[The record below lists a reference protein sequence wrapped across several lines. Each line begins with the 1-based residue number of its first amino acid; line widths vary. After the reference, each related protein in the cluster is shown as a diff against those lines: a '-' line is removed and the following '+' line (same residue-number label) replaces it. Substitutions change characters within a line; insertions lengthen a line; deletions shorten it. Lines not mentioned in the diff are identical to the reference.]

1 MKTHYFYCLVII
13 AIFGGIA
20 SIPTAVH
27 GQTTLKRYVQAGGGV
42 LRSSA
47 GGTFLSGT
55 FGETIVGRFSKG
67 TQGFW
72 TSLLLP
78 TPVREEE
85 PYAPTTLTA
94 TPNPL
99 RSSTSIS
106 FSVPSESQVTVRITD
121 ALGRVVR
128 TLSDE
133 RYGAG
138 NFQLL
143 WDAKNSD
150 GSLSSSGMYQCE
162 VSVRPANGSKQYI
175 NRTSIV
181 LIK

>member
-20 SIPTAVH
+20 SMPTVAH

-78 TPVREEE
+78 TPVHEED
-85 PYAPTTLTA
+85 AITSSLLTA
-94 TPNPL
+94 TPNPA

-106 FSVPSESQVTVRITD
+106 FSIPSESHVTVRITD
-121 ALGRVVR
+121 ALGRVIR

-133 RYGAG
+133 QYGAG

-143 WDAKNSD
+143 WDTKHSD
-150 GSLSSSGMYQCE
+150 GSLSSAGMYQCE
-162 VSVRPANGSKQYI
+162 ILVRPASGSKQYAS
-175 NRTSIV
+175 RTTIV
-181 LIK
+181 VLK